1 MSPPIIIKVFE
12 RDVDNSLLNEL
23 EKLERNKFRWNWLE
37 SKVDAKVCFQYLDIY
52 KMHKCFHALLL
63 WPVNFPYSFILK

>member
-23 EKLERNKFRWNWLE
+23 EKLVALQNSILRPGNSL
-37 SKVDAKVCFQYLDIY
+37 FQ
-52 KMHKCFHALLL
+52 
-63 WPVNFPYSFILK
+63 